1 MSKIDTLKRIF
12 FSVFFIYLLHCY
24 VKDLAFNFFGGR
36 QELCGNM
43 KHVYWRR
50 LFKLLVFISLF
61 FTGLL
66 AYGSPQT
73 RLLPDGRKVILL
85 NAATEGQMLGA
96 DVEIFED
103 PTKSLKFQ
111 DILTSEIQNKFQT
124 TDNVGLNLG
133 LNKSYH
139 WIRMDVQ
146 NLEADQKKEWL
157 LEISYP
163 IMDSIEFY
171 YQKADGSWN
180 RKILGDYLPFARR
193 EIKHRHFVISLNQ
206 HDEEVHKYYIKAYV
220 KGTLEIPLTFK
231 TKMHFLDSNS
241 HKELLYGLFFGA
253 LLIMAAFN
261 FFLYLSLNDRS
272 YLYYVLNILSSVV
285 IVASL
290 SGHGLQYLWPKA
302 PILGNYLLVFALF
315 AWNASSAFFAKDF
328 LNNGKLN
335 RNINKFLGIYRWFAL
350 SLIGLFLVEDYYITV
365 QVFMFAIILTCV
377 VVMTIGIYS
386 WIHGNRPARYFSIA
400 WGIYLSGNITRIL
413 ANIGLLP
420 TVFWT
425 LHGFKFGAAIELV
438 MLTLALGDRYSR
450 IRKEK
455 EQTQYHLLKL
465 QKEANETLERKVEE
479 RTREVRNQR
488 RILEES
494 SREVTASIRYAKT
507 IQEAILPEEDKIR
520 SYFKESFI
528 LYRPKDIVSG
538 DFYWFAVED
547 DKIFFAVADCTGH
560 GVPGALMSMLGS
572 QLLNQIVR
580 IHKIHEPAEILLHLH
595 FSLNRTLRQGS
606 KSTSQDGMDISLVVI
621 DKNANKLEFAGA
633 NNPLLYLKNNELHV
647 IKGDRLGV
655 GGLANGEIQYTNHE
669 IPLAE
674 DMAFYLFT
682 DGLEDQFG
690 GPQGKKFLQR
700 RIREIIG
707 ANGNLSMYEQEHI
720 VTQSLEVW
728 MGDQPQVDDILF
740 AGFRLKSAVRNGL
753 KDELY
758 PLGVRMQD

>member
-1 MSKIDTLKRIF
+1 M
-12 FSVFFIYLLHCY
+12 
-24 VKDLAFNFFGGR
+24 AN
-36 QELCGNM
+36 
-43 KHVYWRR
+43 VYR
-50 LFKLLVFISLF
+50 LFSFKIIIYISLTL
-61 FTGLL
+61 TGLL
-66 AYGSPQT
+66 SYASPQT

-103 PTKSLKFQ
+103 ASKKLQFQ
-111 DILTSEIQNKFQT
+111 DILTSEIQQKFQT

-146 NLEADQKKEWL
+146 NLEPDLKKEWL

-171 YQKADGSWN
+171 YQKADGSWY

-206 HDEEVHKYYIKAYV
+206 HDGDVHKYYIKAYV

-261 FFLYLSLNDRS
+261 FFLYLSLSDRS

-302 PILGNYLLVFALF
+302 PILGNHLLVFALF

-328 LNNGKLN
+328 LNNGKLHKTLN
-335 RNINKFLGIYRWFAL
+335 NFLGIYRWFAL
-350 SLIGLFLVEDYYITV
+350 SLISLFLVEDYFITV

-377 VVMTIGIYS
+377 VVMSIGIYS
-386 WIHGNRPARYFSIA
+386 WAHGNRPARYFSIA
-400 WGIYLSGNITRIL
+400 WGIYLSGNVTRIL

-538 DFYWFAVED
+538 DFYWFAVEE

-595 FSLNRTLRQGS
+595 FSLNRTLRQGG
-606 KSTSQDGMDISLVVI
+606 KSNSQDGMDISLIVI
-621 DKNANKLEFAGA
+621 DKVANKLEFAGA
-633 NNPLLYLKNNELHV
+633 NNPLLYLKNGELNI

-655 GGLANGEIQYTNHE
+655 GGLANGDIQFTNHE
-669 IPLAE
+669 ISLSD

-700 RIREIIG
+700 RIKELIEMH
-707 ANGNLSMYEQEHI
+707 GNLSMYEQEYI
-720 VTQSLEVW
+720 VSQALDLW
-728 MGDQPQVDDILF
+728 MGDEPQLDDILF
-740 AGFRLKSAVRNGL
+740 TGFRLKSSVKNSFKEDLSPIGL
-753 KDELY
+753 NRKD
-758 PLGVRMQD
+758 